1 MTTTH
6 TEKPHQTSADHFSR
20 SNNLWIL
27 LRGIAG
33 GLVGGAIGFFVFQW
47 LARRNLYGMMI
58 PGAMIG
64 LAAGL
69 AARGRS
75 VALGILCI
83 VGAIALAVFA
93 EWYMFPFVKD
103 ESFSYFLTHLHQK
116 SAIKLIMMGLGA
128 AFAYWL
134 GQGRELP

>member
-1 MTTTH
+1 MTTT
-6 TEKPHQTSADHFSR
+6 TEKPRKTSGDAVLR
-20 SNNLWIL
+20 SNKPWVL

-33 GLVGGAIGFFVFQW
+33 GIVGGAIGFFVFQW

-75 VALGILCI
+75 VALGILCV
-83 VGAIALAVFA
+83 VGAVALAVFA

-103 ESFSYFLTHLHQK
+103 ESFSYFLRHLHQK